1 MPTAV
6 TQASECGTRA
16 DFAAPSFTPTADG
29 DDDDDDDG
37 DDDDGDDGDAD
48 DGDANPRLAVN
59 NMTPGL
65 IRVRSVPSPAQTV
78 VTETTLGV
86 GERQEFS
93 VPPSSLWLI
102 TDNDDNILFV
112 RELGKCYV
120 AVESSDV
127 AITVNA

>member
-1 MPTAV
+1 MV
-6 TQASECGTRA
+6 
-16 DFAAPSFTPTADG
+16 PSFTPAADG
-29 DDDDDDDG
+29 DDDDDDA
-37 DDDDGDDGDAD
+37 DDD
-48 DGDANPRLAVN
+48 DANPRLTVN

-102 TDNDDNILFV
+102 TDINDNIVFV

-120 AVESSDV
+120 VVESSDV